1 MRRHDTRFDM
11 TTRRAFLKRGIQA
24 SATLLAAS
32 QGAAQAQPRREVRRD
47 EDSAA
52 APSLRGGRRPLDD
65 EDPNV
70 FVFSRFKFKGKQRTQ
85 DEWDTL
91 PSGDDNL
98 LRHIAQATN
107 IKLTKRR
114 WEERVVEIDDFEKLY
129 NTPFLFMTGQVDFTF
144 EVDEAE
150 ALREY
155 FKRGGFLYADD
166 CDADVGRLLFYEAFT
181 REIQKVLPGHKMERL
196 PHDHELYHCFY
207 DIPDGS
213 SWSPRQRAWEPK
225 YPDSALFV
233 DDRMVC
239 FLTGSD
245 QHCGWAQRRRELYN
259 DALKL
264 GTNIVVYALTH

>member
-1 MRRHDTRFDM
+1 MDQHSSEPVAGQLSACLGRRS
-11 TTRRAFLKRGIQA
+11 FLRYGLRTA
-24 SATLLAAS
+24 AGLLAMAPL
-32 QGAAQAQPRREVRRD
+32 AAEAQNRNTRYEYHRI
-47 EDSAA
+47 
-52 APSLRGGRRPLDD
+52 DD
-65 EDPNV
+65 DDPNV

-91 PSGDDNL
+91 PRGDENL
-98 LRHIAQATN
+98 LRHISQVTN
-107 IKLTKRR
+107 IKLSKRS

-129 NTPFLFMTGQVDFTF
+129 TAPFLFMTGQVDFNF
-144 EVDEAE
+144 EADEAE

-166 CDADVGRLLFYEAFT
+166 CDADVGRLLFYEAFS

-207 DIPDGS
+207 DVRDGS
-213 SWSPRQRAWEPK
+213 TWSARQRSWEPR

-233 DDRMVC
+233 DGRMVC

-245 QHCGWAQRRRELYN
+245 QHCGWAQRRQELYH
-259 DALKL
+259 DSIRL